1 MGHTVHAW
9 LEDADRS
16 GAETGLIAMP
26 DQLIET
32 SGDTLKLR
40 GSRNFIA
47 MMYLWSEFTAY
58 YPTEGR
64 INAASYP
71 DGQNLRLYKGV
82 GLEYISENQIYDY
95 RDAPKEMVAGETLTG
110 YGVEVDEA
118 GVAHYLAIVLIV
130 SDRDGIPKGR
140 QPEDTM
146 VVQAT
151 ATATGAA
158 AWTTLTMTLRDSIG
172 AGIYEMY
179 GARVMH
185 ATLVAARFIFVGLW
199 DRPAVI
205 PTTKERD
212 VSHSFNDF
220 WGAPIRFA
228 YPANLP
234 KLEVLECT
242 GSGTVKVEMYL
253 RKVKKGLL

>member
-9 LEDADRS
+9 LEDEDRS
-16 GAETGLIAMP
+16 GAEKGIAAVS

-40 GSRNFIA
+40 SGRNHIA
-47 MMYLWSEFTAY
+47 LMYMWSEFAAY
-58 YPTEGR
+58 YPTEAR

-82 GLEYISENQIYDY
+82 GLNFTAENLIYDF
-95 RDAPKEMVAGETLTG
+95 RDNPRPMVAGETLTG
-110 YGVEVDEA
+110 YGWEVDEA
-118 GVAHYLAIVLIV
+118 TVAHYMAIVLIV
-130 SDRDGIPKGR
+130 SDGRIPKGSA
-140 QPEDTM
+140 PSDTM

-151 ATATGAA
+151 ATASAAA

-179 GARVMH
+179 GARVMS
-185 ATLVAARFIFVGLW
+185 ATCAAARFIFVGLW

-205 PTTKERD
+205 PTSREND
-212 VSHSFNDF
+212 VSHSFNEF
-220 WGAPIRFA
+220 WGAPIQFA

-234 KLEVLECT
+234 KLEILEVT
-242 GSGTVKVEMYL
+242 GSGTVKIELYL
-253 RKVKKGLL
+253 RKIRSGL